1 MITKK
6 CLICN
11 KKFNTVYPQRKY
23 CSSECAHVKHL
34 QDADKNNKCRQKH
47 YSKICPICG
56 NKFQTTKSNVVYCS
70 RQCFQKTRKKE
81 KLIDC
86 PQCGKTFIKHG
97 PQKFCSKKCK
107 TIFNLPQTRIQK
119 RNWARNKLQNDPN
132 FRLRCNISSRLS
144 HALSNGHK
152 SLKTMELLGCSL
164 EEFWQHLESQFQPG
178 MTRENYGKW
187 HVDHIKPCI
196 SFDLTKI
203 SQQKE
208 CFHYTNLQPLWAE
221 ENLKKG
227 SKIVI

>member
-1 MITKK
+1 MFTKFMLKKK
-6 CLICN
+6 C
-11 KKFNTVYPQRKY
+11 KKCRKEFSTKY
-23 CSSECAHVKHL
+23 SQQKFCCQTCAYEYHIQHV
-34 QDADKNNKCRQKH
+34 AKNNKLRQKH
-47 YSKICPICG
+47 YSKVCPICG

-86 PQCGKTFIKHG
+86 LQCGKTFIKHG
-97 PQKFCSKKCK
+97 PQKFCSKKCSHK
-107 TIFNLPQTRIQK
+107 NKQLIQNL
-119 RNWARNKLQNDPN
+119 RNRLYMALKGKLK
-132 FRLRCNISSRLS
+132 LLTT
-144 HALSNGHK
+144 K
-152 SLKTMELLGCSL
+152 KLLGCSL
-164 EEFWQHLESQFQPG
+164 EEFWKHLESQFQPG

-203 SQQKE
+203 SQQKK

-227 SKIVI
+227 SKILI